1 MRIIIKYIIF
11 LLVNDFNMNPSQLSR
26 KLKAST
32 FPETLTIRAH
42 RAISWLKSA
51 EKQEGSLDMKFLSLW
66 IALNATYAVDLNG
79 ISSKP
84 EKVKLR
90 DFTSSLVRFDRVRL
104 YNLFW
109 EKYSGPVR
117 VLIENKFVF
126 EKFWEYNRGEID
138 DYLPAFNKSIAT
150 ALNCLSKEN
159 IEGLLEIVLERL
171 YTLRNSLVHG
181 GATYN
186 SKLNRAQLRD
196 ACNIMQLLVPII
208 IDIMLE
214 NGDHDWGE
222 IAYPVVRN

>member
-1 MRIIIKYIIF
+1 MQT
-11 LLVNDFNMNPSQLSR
+11 NQLSR
-26 KLKAST
+26 KLKTSQH
-32 FPETLTIRAH
+32 PETLTIRAH

-51 EKQEGSLDMKFLSLW
+51 ERQIDSLDLKFISLW
-66 IALNATYAVDLNG
+66 ISLNACYAVDLNG

-84 EKVKLR
+84 EKAKLR
-90 DFTSSLVRFDRVRL
+90 DFTSSLVQFDRTRL

-126 EKFWEYNRGEID
+126 EKFWEYNRGEIE
-138 DYLPAFNKSIAT
+138 DYLPAFNKSIGT

-171 YTLRNSLVHG
+171 YTLRNQLIHG

-186 SKLNRAQLRD
+186 SKLNRSQLKD

-208 IDIMLE
+208 IDIMLD
-214 NGDHDWGE
+214 NGEHDWGE
-222 IAYPVVRN
+222 IAYPVV

>member
-1 MRIIIKYIIF
+1 MTT
-11 LLVNDFNMNPSQLSR
+11 NQLTR

-32 FPETLTIRAH
+32 LPESLTIRIH

-51 EKQEGSLDMKFLSLW
+51 EKQEGNLDMKFISLW
-66 IALNATYAVDLNG
+66 VSFNACYAVDINGLN
-79 ISSKP
+79 SKP
-84 EKVKLR
+84 EKAKLR
-90 DFTSSLVRFDRVRL
+90 EFTSSLVHFDRTRL

-109 EKYSGPVR
+109 EKFSGPVK

-126 EKFWEYNRGEID
+126 EKFWEYTRGESD
-138 DYLPAFNKSIAT
+138 DYQVAFSKSVIQAS
-150 ALNCLSKEN
+150 NCLSKQN
-159 IEGLLEIVLERL
+159 IEGLLEVVLERL
-171 YTLRNSLVHG
+171 YTLRNQLIHG

-214 NGDHDWGE
+214 NGEHDWGE
-222 IAYPVVRN
+222 IAYPVVTS

>member
-1 MRIIIKYIIF
+1 MTTT
-11 LLVNDFNMNPSQLSR
+11 QLTR

-32 FPETLTIRAH
+32 LPESLTIRIH

-51 EKQEGSLDMKFLSLW
+51 EKQEENLDMKFISLW
-66 IALNATYAVDLNG
+66 VSFNACYAVDINGLN
-79 ISSKP
+79 SKP
-84 EKVKLR
+84 EKAKLR
-90 DFTSSLVRFDRVRL
+90 EFTSSLVHFDRTRL

-109 EKYSGPVR
+109 EKYSGPVK

-126 EKFWEYNRGEID
+126 EKFWEFTRGESN
-138 DYLPAFNKSIAT
+138 DYEIAFNKSITQAT
-150 ALNCLSKEN
+150 NCLSKQN
-159 IEGLLEIVLERL
+159 IEGLLEVVIERL
-171 YTLRNSLVHG
+171 YTLRNQLIHG

-214 NGDHDWGE
+214 NGEHNWGE
-222 IAYPVVRN
+222 IAYPVV

>member
-1 MRIIIKYIIF
+1 MTT
-11 LLVNDFNMNPSQLSR
+11 SQISR
-26 KLKAST
+26 KLKSST
-32 FPETLTIRAH
+32 LPETLTIRLH

-51 EKQEGSLDMKFLSLW
+51 ERQEESLDLKFLSLW

-126 EKFWEYNRGEID
+126 DKFWEYNRGEID

-159 IEGLLEIVLERL
+159 IEGLLEIV
-171 YTLRNSLVHG
+171 
-181 GATYN
+181 
-186 SKLNRAQLRD
+186 
-196 ACNIMQLLVPII
+196 
-208 IDIMLE
+208 
-214 NGDHDWGE
+214 
-222 IAYPVVRN
+222 

>member
-1 MRIIIKYIIF
+1 MTT
-11 LLVNDFNMNPSQLSR
+11 LQLAR
-26 KLKAST
+26 KLKVSAL
-32 FPETLTIRAH
+32 PETLTIRLH

-51 EKQEGSLDMKFLSLW
+51 EKQEGNLDMKFISLW
-66 IALNATYAVDLNG
+66 ISFNACYAVDLNG
-79 ISSKP
+79 ISSKT
-84 EKVKLR
+84 ERTKLR
-90 DFTSSLVRFDRVRL
+90 DFTSSLVEFDRTRL

-117 VLIENKFVF
+117 VLIENKFIF
-126 EKFWEYNRGEID
+126 EKFWEYNRGESE

-171 YTLRNSLVHG
+171 YTLRNSIMHG
-181 GATYN
+181 GSTFD
-186 SKLNRAQLRD
+186 SKLNRGQLKD

-214 NGDHDWGE
+214 NSQHEWGE
-222 IAYPVVRN
+222 IAYPVVK

>member
-1 MRIIIKYIIF
+1 MSPN
-11 LLVNDFNMNPSQLSR
+11 LLSR
-26 KLKAST
+26 KLK
-32 FPETLTIRAH
+32 ETDLSEILAIRIH

-51 EKQEGSLDMKFLSLW
+51 EKQEGNLDMKFISLW
-66 IALNATYAVDLNG
+66 VSFNACYAVDING
-79 ISSKP
+79 LSSKS
-84 EKVKLR
+84 EKAKLR
-90 DFTSSLVRFDRVRL
+90 DFTSSLVEFDRTRL

-109 EKYSGPVR
+109 EKFSGPVK

-126 EKFWEYNRGEID
+126 EKFWEYTRGESY
-138 DYLPAFNKSIAT
+138 DYEFAFNKSIT
-150 ALNCLSKEN
+150 AASNCLSKQN

-171 YTLRNSLVHG
+171 YTLRNQLIHG

-214 NGDHDWGE
+214 NGEHNWGE
-222 IAYPVVRN
+222 IAYPVI

>member
-1 MRIIIKYIIF
+1 MTT
-11 LLVNDFNMNPSQLSR
+11 SHLSR
-26 KLKAST
+26 KLKSST
-32 FPETLTIRAH
+32 LPETLTIRLH

-51 EKQEGSLDMKFLSLW
+51 EKQEDNLDLKFISLW
-66 IALNATYAVDLNG
+66 IAFNACYAVDLNG

-84 EKVKLR
+84 EKAKLR
-90 DFTSSLVRFDRVRL
+90 DFTSSLVQFDRIRL

-126 EKFWEYNRGEID
+126 EKFWEYTRGEAE
-138 DYLPAFNKSIAT
+138 DYLPAFNKSITT

-171 YTLRNSLVHG
+171 YTLRNSIVHG
-181 GATYN
+181 GSTFN
-186 SKLNRAQLRD
+186 SKLNRNQLKD

-208 IDIMLE
+208 IDIMME
-214 NGDHDWGE
+214 NHKHDWGD
-222 IAYPVVRN
+222 IAYPVVN

>member
-1 MRIIIKYIIF
+1 MSPN
-11 LLVNDFNMNPSQLSR
+11 LLSR
-26 KLKAST
+26 KLK
-32 FPETLTIRAH
+32 ETDLSEILAIRIH

-51 EKQEGSLDMKFLSLW
+51 EKQEGNLDMKFISLW
-66 IALNATYAVDLNG
+66 VSFNACYAVDING
-79 ISSKP
+79 LSSKS
-84 EKVKLR
+84 EKAKLR
-90 DFTSSLVRFDRVRL
+90 DFTSSLVEFYRTRL

-109 EKYSGPVR
+109 EKFSGPVK

-126 EKFWEYNRGEID
+126 EKFWEYTRGESD
-138 DYLPAFNKSIAT
+138 DYEFAFNKSIT
-150 ALNCLSKEN
+150 AASNCLSKQN

-171 YTLRNSLVHG
+171 YTLRNQLIHG

-214 NGDHDWGE
+214 NGEHNWGE
-222 IAYPVVRN
+222 IAYPVI